1 MIPSLPDRLSRRLA
15 ALKNQGTNLQDRL
28 IVFVVVCGLFLALL
42 LAIPRLIF
50 TFWRP

>member
-1 MIPSLPDRLSRRLA
+1 MPESSSLRKRLA

-28 IVFVVVCGLFLALL
+28 VVFAVVCGLFLALV
-42 LAIPRLIF
+42 LAIPRIIF